1 LKPESLLK
9 SFPAFRNLFI
19 GQAISQIGD
28 AIYFVSFMFLVKK
41 LTRSDA
47 MVGVVGILE
56 TLPFLLLS
64 LYAGVIVDRV
74 DRRLVLIYTDLISA
88 AILMSMGIVA
98 LIAGTPQVWS
108 LLVGTLLLSTCR
120 VLFFPARNSCIPR
133 LVPEDRVSDAFALNI
148 GTSNLVMLSGTAF
161 AATILAKLYQESILF
176 FFVTLVTLNAL
187 SFLLSAYFVWKL
199 PPVIPQRETEAE
211 DAKTEIKEGFKF
223 VKVRKDLV
231 TLMITRM
238 LFSLGIAPFF
248 VTHVAANDQWFGGK
262 PQFLAWCECAFF
274 AGMVFGTWLVARI
287 PPKRPGFSF
296 CSALFLVA
304 IFVGAMAFSREGW
317 VYIAWNIACGIVLP
331 YAEVPITT
339 YLQLSVTDGF
349 RGRVNALQNMLATSM
364 MPIGMG
370 SAGLLVQNLG
380 LVTTFLIMGT
390 VMAGACLIGMS
401 GKEFRNARA

>member
-1 LKPESLLK
+1 
-9 SFPAFRNLFI
+9 
-19 GQAISQIGD
+19 
-28 AIYFVSFMFLVKK
+28 MFLVKK
-41 LTRSDA
+41 LTGSDA

-64 LYAGVIVDRV
+64 IHAGVIVDRV
-74 DRRLVLIYTDLISA
+74 DRRLILLYTDLISA
-88 AILMSMGIVA
+88 AILLTMGGIAIVSGA
-98 LIAGTPQVWS
+98 PQVWS
-108 LLVGTLLLSTCR
+108 LLVGTFMLSVCR

-148 GTSNLVMLSGTAF
+148 GTSNLVMLGGTAF
-161 AATILAKLYQESILF
+161 AATVLAGLYTSSSLF
-176 FFVTLVTLNAL
+176 FFVALVTLNAM
-187 SFLLSAYFVWKL
+187 SFLLSAYFVYKL
-199 PPVIPQRETEAE
+199 PPVIPQREAEAE
-211 DAKTEIKEGFKF
+211 DAKTEIKEGFRF
-223 VKVRKDLV
+223 VRGRKDLV

-238 LFSLGIAPFF
+238 LFSLGVAPFF

-274 AGMVFGTWLVARI
+274 AGMVGGTWLVARI
-287 PPKRPGFSF
+287 PPKRPGVSF

-304 IFVGAMAFSREGW
+304 VFVAAMAFSREGW
-317 VYIAWNIACGIVLP
+317 VYIAWNVACGIVLP

-339 YLQLSVTDGF
+339 YLQLSVSDGF

-380 LVTTFLIMGT
+380 LVSTFLIMGAA
-390 VMAGACLIGMS
+390 MSIACLIGLS
-401 GKEFRNARA
+401 GREFRAARA